1 MLKAYLIEI
10 AIILIAI
17 CLLGSGGWVRHKQS
31 RARRVARAIRLGGE
45 PKPTAFLLLL
55 V

>member
-17 CLLGSGGWVRHKQS
+17 WLVRFGWVGSPQTFPALAK
-31 RARRVARAIRLGGE
+31 RAIRLGGE